1 MLWDWQFAFS
11 ILPQILAA
19 LKITI
24 SATFAG
30 FLLALILGMLFMFLS
45 RSRVQPVSV
54 VVKWLVQ
61 FIRNTP
67 LLVQLYF
74 VFYVFPELGV
84 SLSPFTAGVIGLGI
98 HYSTYLSEVFRSGI
112 DAVPKGQWEACRALN
127 FTRSQTWWKIII
139 PQGIPPVIP
148 VIGNYLISMFKDTP
162 LLSAIT
168 LVEILQTAKIIGSGT
183 FRYLESFTI
192 VGVLFFLLSY
202 PASKLVKY
210 MENRW
215 NPRY

>member
-1 MLWDWQFAFS
+1 
-11 ILPQILAA
+11 
-19 LKITI
+19 
-24 SATFAG
+24 
-30 FLLALILGMLFMFLS
+30 
-45 RSRVQPVSV
+45 
-54 VVKWLVQ
+54 
-61 FIRNTP
+61 
-67 LLVQLYF
+67 
-74 VFYVFPELGV
+74 
-84 SLSPFTAGVIGLGI
+84 
-98 HYSTYLSEVFRSGI
+98 
-112 DAVPKGQWEACRALN
+112 
-127 FTRSQTWWKIII
+127 
-139 PQGIPPVIP
+139 VIP